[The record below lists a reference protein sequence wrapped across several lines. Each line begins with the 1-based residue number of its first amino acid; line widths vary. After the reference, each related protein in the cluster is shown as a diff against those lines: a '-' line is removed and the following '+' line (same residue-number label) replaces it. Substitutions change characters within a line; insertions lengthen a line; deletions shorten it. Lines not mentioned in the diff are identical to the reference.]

1 MSRSIL
7 VVDDDRDIRESIGT
21 ILSEEGYDVRMAANG
36 LEALRLM
43 GDRTPDLLLL
53 DLMMPVMD
61 GWQVMRVL
69 RADKTLQRVPVV
81 VLSAL
86 SAPGCADYIQK
97 PISLDKLIQLVDAVR
112 SKAPADGA
120 EPN

>member
-21 ILSEEGYDVRMAANG
+21 ILTEEGYEVRMAANG

-43 GDRTPDLLLL
+43 GDRAPDLLLL
-53 DLMMPVMD
+53 DLMMPIMD

-69 RADKTLQRVPVV
+69 RADKALQRVPVV

-86 SAPGCADYIQK
+86 SAPGCVDYIQK

-112 SKAPADGA
+112 SKAPTDD
-120 EPN
+120 PN

>member
-1 MSRSIL
+1 MPRSIL
-7 VVDDDRDIRESIGT
+7 VVDDDRDIREAIGT
-21 ILSEEGYDVRMAANG
+21 ILSEEGYEVRTASNG

-43 GDRTPDLLLL
+43 GDRAPDLLLL

-69 RADKTLQRVPVV
+69 RADAHLCSVPVV

-86 SAPGCADYIQK
+86 SAPECVDYIQK
-97 PISLDKLIQLVDAVR
+97 PISLDKLIQLVDAVHA
-112 SKAPADGA
+112 KAPSD
-120 EPN
+120 PSDMN